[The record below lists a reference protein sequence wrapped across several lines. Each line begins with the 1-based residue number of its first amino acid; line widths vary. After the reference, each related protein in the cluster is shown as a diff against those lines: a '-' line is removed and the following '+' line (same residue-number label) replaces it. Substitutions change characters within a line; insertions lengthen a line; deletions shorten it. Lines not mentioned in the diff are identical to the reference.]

1 MCACVFFVKYLS
13 IKEKYYFSNILVR
26 SRSGIAIAWP
36 DSHLCSCRRV
46 IFVHPNYT
54 KVVFTFYLRIH
65 ILNTRYLFYF
75 SDPRSKVKDAA
86 NQGCNTAED
95 GQDAGVQLL
104 LRTRRVSR
112 VSPQLPGLAAAA
124 ENCTETCPRQ
134 LHLKRL
140 LLS

>member
-1 MCACVFFVKYLS
+1 MFLPP
-13 IKEKYYFSNILVR
+13 SNIRPSKLYQ
-26 SRSGIAIAWP
+26 
-36 DSHLCSCRRV
+36 RRLY
-46 IFVHPNYT
+46 FLSTY
-54 KVVFTFYLRIH
+54 

-134 LHLKRL
+134 LHLIRNEEEIIAFNL
-140 LLS
+140 AP